1 MNLHKILKIVAAVL
15 GLAGI
20 VFLIRIINEGD
31 EAIKAAAEMGDS
43 ALIEPMAFVAYIM
56 IGLTIFFV
64 LIFVLKNLFTNAAT
78 LKSTLMGVGAF
89 VLLALISYFAFAN
102 GVETPLRDGE
112 VLSESGSQL
121 VGAGLYMFYFLVI
134 IAGGAML
141 FSGVKKM
148 LNK

>member
-31 EAIKAAAEMGDS
+31 EAIKAAAEMGDT
-43 ALIEPMAFVAYIM
+43 AIVEPMAIVAYIIM
-56 IGLTIFFV
+56 GITLLFV
-64 LIFVLKNLFTNAAT
+64 LVFVLKNLFTNTAT
-78 LKSTLMGVGAF
+78 LKNTLVGVGAF
-89 VLLALISYFAFAN
+89 VLLALICYFAFAT

-112 VLSESGSQL
+112 VLSANGSKM
-121 VGAGLYMFYFLVI
+121 VGAGLYMFYFLVL